1 MIKYALQSFAPLLQN
16 TLAHLKTDNSATSV
30 ITKNGRNKISS
41 QEFAENISKKS
52 VQNSTK
58 FKILWI
64 PHNKTD
70 LKTMKTQNRKNLILS
85 TGVQVHLI

>member
-1 MIKYALQSFAPLLQN
+1 M
-16 TLAHLKTDNSATSV
+16 HLKTDNSATSV
-30 ITKNGRNKISS
+30 ITRKGRNKTSL
-41 QEFAENISKKS
+41 QEFAENIYKICAE
-52 VQNSTK
+52 NSTK
-58 FKILWI
+58 FEILWI